1 MKVSRYKFVV
11 IGFYSDGT
19 FEYICRCNDLEQ
31 ARFEA
36 AYQCRFFNEVNIEK
50 GDKIVAKYRN
60 IHGNIEEVE
69 L

>member
-1 MKVSRYKFVV
+1 MKVTKYKFVV
-11 IGFYSDGT
+11 IGFYSDGA

-60 IHGNIEEVE
+60 IHGKIEEVE